1 MAVVEAVGARFS
13 PQASRSTEQSRATSL
28 ACAKVELQIAAEGDE
43 RVALSLERGEQAQN
57 LFGFAAG
64 RKRDDHVAGH
74 EHAQVAVHGLRG
86 MQKQRR
92 GASGAERGGD
102 FLRDDAAFAHAG
114 DHDAAV
120 LLAAAEDQ
128 FDRAGEGRGHGPFEA
143 RGENLKRGSLSTHQ
157 RRRLERI
164 LLLVRTHRPLMVTK
178 DRD

>member
-1 MAVVEAVGARFS
+1 
-13 PQASRSTEQSRATSL
+13 
-28 ACAKVELQIAAEGDE
+28 
-43 RVALSLERGEQAQN
+43 
-57 LFGFAAG
+57 
-64 RKRDDHVAGH
+64 
-74 EHAQVAVHGLRG
+74 

-102 FLRDDAAFAHAG
+102 FLRDDAAFAHAR
-114 DHDAAV
+114 DHHAAV
-120 LLAAAEDQ
+120 QLAAAQ
-128 FDRAGEGRGHGPFEA
+128 NHFDGTREGRRHGSIEA